1 MYRGLACGIAIA
13 ITGLVAGCVTQDEAS
28 FSARNAQVELDL
40 HSYVR
45 GQSNELLELTEG
57 LLSTSQ
63 KSKTPSRK
71 MGHTLDKLSP

>member
-13 ITGLVAGCVTQDEAS
+13 VTGLVAGCVTQDEAS
-28 FSARNAQVELDL
+28 FSARNAQVEIELR
-40 HSYVR
+40 SYVR

-63 KSKTPSRK
+63 KSKTSSRK